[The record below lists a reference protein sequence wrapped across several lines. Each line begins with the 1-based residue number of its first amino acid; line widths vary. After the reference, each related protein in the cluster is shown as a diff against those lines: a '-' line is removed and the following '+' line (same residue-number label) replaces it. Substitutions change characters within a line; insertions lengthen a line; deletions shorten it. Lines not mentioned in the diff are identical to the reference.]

1 MIKRYVSIQAT
12 KIALAIHDYSND
24 GKIKEEEKEEEEQ
37 STIGPIIALLVR
49 KNGSGKREYTYTY
62 IVIYIYIFS
71 LSLSLSLSLSS
82 MEIRPSF
89 YCWPQWGFLLE
100 ENGRMLM
107 MGKMRESNG

>member
-1 MIKRYVSIQAT
+1 MIKQYVSIQAT

-62 IVIYIYIFS
+62 IVIYIY
-71 LSLSLSLSLSS
+71 L
-82 MEIRPSF
+82 
-89 YCWPQWGFLLE
+89 
-100 ENGRMLM
+100 
-107 MGKMRESNG
+107 